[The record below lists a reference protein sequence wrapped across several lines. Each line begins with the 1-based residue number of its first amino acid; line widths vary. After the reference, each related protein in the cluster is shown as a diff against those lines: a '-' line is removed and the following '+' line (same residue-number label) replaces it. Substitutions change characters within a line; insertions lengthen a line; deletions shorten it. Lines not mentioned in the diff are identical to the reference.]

1 MSVSLWT
8 PSPVYIEHANLYRFK
23 RFVEKETGR
32 SFGNY
37 EELYTW
43 SVQELENFWEYI
55 LRYFEISYSGRYTSI
70 LDWDNHAT
78 DFIDAKWFEG
88 ISLSYAEHIFKHT
101 HPDQVALKFASE
113 TENYRE
119 VSWRALSDM
128 VSVLQQFLID
138 KGVEKGDRVVGVL
151 NNRVETIAIFLA
163 ANSLGAIWSCCSP
176 DFGDRSILERFAQI
190 GPKTLFIETAYQYNG
205 KLFSKKKTLDLL
217 KEKISSLKTV
227 VDLNSPDWE
236 GLFSTYR
243 PQNLTFT
250 RLPFSY
256 PLWILYSSGT
266 TGSPK
271 AITHR
276 TGGNILEHY
285 KALALHQ
292 NVKKGDNFLW
302 YTTTGWM
309 MWNYALSSL
318 LCGATLCLYDGAIN
332 YNAHKTFWTFLKQAQ
347 VDHLGAGAAYF
358 TSLPDF
364 SFSDYTPKIIGSTG
378 SPLPAATFENLQN
391 KFPKAHI
398 ISLSGG
404 TDVCS
409 AFLSGCPMLPVYA
422 GQLQC
427 RTLGSAIAAFN
438 DGGKPVFDEVGE
450 LVIQKPMPSMPLHF
464 WNDEENTKYR
474 ESYFEKFPNVW
485 SHGDWIKIIRE
496 EGIIIYGRSDAT
508 LNRGGVRI
516 GTAEVYNAMDAV
528 DGVKDSL
535 AICLD
540 RDDGSSK
547 MLLFVQLSPGIVLN
561 DALSNE
567 IKTELRSSYSPRHV
581 PDSIYEVSDI
591 PYTLSG
597 KKLEL
602 PIKKLFSGQPLEKV
616 VSKDVLRNP
625 ACLAEYV
632 GLVGGLRV

>member
-1 MSVSLWT
+1 
-8 PSPVYIEHANLYRFK
+8 
-23 RFVEKETGR
+23 
-32 SFGNY
+32 
-37 EELYTW
+37 
-43 SVQELENFWEYI
+43 
-55 LRYFEISYSGRYTSI
+55 
-70 LDWDNHAT
+70 
-78 DFIDAKWFEG
+78 
-88 ISLSYAEHIFKHT
+88 
-101 HPDQVALKFASE
+101 
-113 TENYRE
+113 
-119 VSWRALSDM
+119 
-128 VSVLQQFLID
+128 
-138 KGVEKGDRVVGVL
+138 
-151 NNRVETIAIFLA
+151 
-163 ANSLGAIWSCCSP
+163 
-176 DFGDRSILERFAQI
+176 
-190 GPKTLFIETAYQYNG
+190 
-205 KLFSKKKTLDLL
+205 
-217 KEKISSLKTV
+217 
-227 VDLNSPDWE
+227 
-236 GLFSTYR
+236 
-243 PQNLTFT
+243 
-250 RLPFSY
+250 
-256 PLWILYSSGT
+256 
-266 TGSPK
+266 
-271 AITHR
+271 
-276 TGGNILEHY
+276 
-285 KALALHQ
+285 
-292 NVKKGDNFLW
+292 
-302 YTTTGWM
+302 
-309 MWNYALSSL
+309 
-318 LCGATLCLYDGAIN
+318 
-332 YNAHKTFWTFLKQAQ
+332 
-347 VDHLGAGAAYF
+347 
-358 TSLPDF
+358 
-364 SFSDYTPKIIGSTG
+364 
-378 SPLPAATFENLQN
+378 
-391 KFPKAHI
+391 
-398 ISLSGG
+398 
-404 TDVCS
+404 S